1 MLLRHRLSGGR
12 LRSIEDRIQSPE
24 VSVPHHLSEVLF
36 RRQEG
41 GGHPPLD
48 HSTVTPAADSTSSHA
63 NAGMRT
69 LDDIGGSEATMQR
82 RGYVQP
88 VDREA
93 LLRPS
98 SKLAAA
104 DGYSRSNHS
113 ASFFNRAMPVLASI
127 FQAARST

>member
-12 LRSIEDRIQSPE
+12 LRSLEDRIQSPE

-48 HSTVTPAADSTSSHA
+48 HSTVTPAADSTSSRA

-69 LDDIGGSEATMQR
+69 LDDIGGCQATMQR
-82 RGYVQP
+82 SGMSSRLIVKHSS
-88 VDREA
+88 
-93 LLRPS
+93 RPS
-98 SKLAAA
+98 SKL
-104 DGYSRSNHS
+104 
-113 ASFFNRAMPVLASI
+113 
-127 FQAARST
+127 